1 MGAFV
6 DSQQIAEKVRDGMF
20 ATDSAAQFF
29 GMEIVKIAPGYALLQ
44 MKVRPEMLNG
54 FAICHGGLITT
65 LADTAFAYSC
75 NSYNEQT
82 VASGLSMDFVA
93 PGRLN
98 DILVAEATEVSQAGR
113 TGVYDVTVKK
123 NTGELIAVMRGKS
136 YRMKGKPVVA
146 LD

>member
-1 MGAFV
+1 V
-6 DSQQIAEKVRDGMF
+6 DPQKIADKVRDGMF
-20 ATDSAAQFF
+20 ATDAAAQFF
-29 GMEIVKIAPGYALLQ
+29 GMEIIKMSPGYALIH

-75 NSYNEQT
+75 NSYNELT

-93 PGRLN
+93 PGRL
-98 DILVAEATEVSQAGR
+98 DDVLVAEAKEISQAGR
-113 TGVYDVTVKK
+113 TGVYDVTVKRES
-123 NTGELIAVMRGKS
+123 GELIAVMRGKS